1 MTPRKPRVVFVGW
14 RLGGELE
21 RVIEQGRDRFDFTV
35 VSMDLHESLRP
46 LVDWRRM
53 PRPRFGSFRLGWAA
67 FFALGGLRVARLD
80 ADLVHTVGPMPVVP
94 NRADLNTVTFCH
106 AAYDEATAGNPLKGS
121 SSAVGWRLGQRFTLG
136 LERWW
141 FRRVRVL
148 VGISE
153 GSATDLRRFYPGVQV
168 ATLPRGIDLTRFFPD
183 DDDGRRFREE
193 HGVVAPDAVVALFVD
208 QQYRPLKGLDLAI
221 EGFAAAR
228 RTGTGPDLL
237 WVVGAGNERHAEL
250 AARLGVGDRVRFL
263 GYTSEVERAYR
274 GADLFVLPTVYEA
287 FCRAAHEAAACGLP
301 VVAPPV
307 NGIRELVGQDEAGIV
322 ARRDS
327 ADLARALSEL
337 AGDPERRARMG
348 EVARRRALAFDE
360 QAVAGRMI
368 ALYESMLASFR

>member
-1 MTPRKPRVVFVGW
+1 
-14 RLGGELE
+14 
-21 RVIEQGRDRFDFTV
+21 
-35 VSMDLHESLRP
+35 
-46 LVDWRRM
+46 
-53 PRPRFGSFRLGWAA
+53 
-67 FFALGGLRVARLD
+67 
-80 ADLVHTVGPMPVVP
+80 
-94 NRADLNTVTFCH
+94 
-106 AAYDEATAGNPLKGS
+106 
-121 SSAVGWRLGQRFTLG
+121 
-136 LERWW
+136 
-141 FRRVRVL
+141 
-148 VGISE
+148 
-153 GSATDLRRFYPGVQV
+153 V
-168 ATLPRGIDLTRFFPD
+168 ATLPRGIDLTRFYPD

-193 HGVVAPDAVVALFVD
+193 QGVAPDAVVALFVD

-250 AARLGVGDRVRFL
+250 AARLGVGDGVRFL
-263 GYTSEVERAYR
+263 GYTSEVARAYR

-327 ADLARALSEL
+327 ADLARALAEL
-337 AGDPERRARMG
+337 AGDRERRARMG

-360 QAVAGRMI
+360 QAVAGRII

>member
-1 MTPRKPRVVFVGW
+1 
-14 RLGGELE
+14 
-21 RVIEQGRDRFDFTV
+21 
-35 VSMDLHESLRP
+35 
-46 LVDWRRM
+46 
-53 PRPRFGSFRLGWAA
+53 
-67 FFALGGLRVARLD
+67 
-80 ADLVHTVGPMPVVP
+80 
-94 NRADLNTVTFCH
+94 
-106 AAYDEATAGNPLKGS
+106 
-121 SSAVGWRLGQRFTLG
+121 
-136 LERWW
+136 
-141 FRRVRVL
+141 VRVL

-153 GSATDLRRFYPGVQV
+153 GSATDLRRFYPGVRV
-168 ATLPRGIDLTRFFPD
+168 ATLPRGIDLTRFCPD
-183 DDDGRRFREE
+183 RDDRRRFREE
-193 HGVVAPDAVVALFVD
+193 QGAARDAVVALFVD

-237 WVVGAGNERHAEL
+237 WVVGAGNERHSEL

-348 EVARRRALAFDE
+348 EVARHRALAFDE
-360 QAVAGRMI
+360 QAVAGRI
-368 ALYESMLASFR
+368 LALYESLLASPK

>member
-1 MTPRKPRVVFVGW
+1 MTKQRVAFVGW

-21 RVIEQGRDRFDFTV
+21 RVIEQGLDRFDFTV
-35 VSMDLHESLRP
+35 VSMDLRESLRP

-53 PRPRFGSFRLGWAA
+53 PRPRLNSFRLGWAA
-67 FFALGGLRVARLD
+67 FFALGGLRVARLE

-106 AAYDEATAGNPLKGS
+106 AAYGEATAGSPLKGS

-141 FRRVRVL
+141 FRRAVRVL

-153 GSATDLRRFYPGVQV
+153 GSAADLRRFYPGVRV
-168 ATLPRGIDLTRFFPD
+168 ATLPRGIDLTRFCPD

-193 HGVVAPDAVVALFVD
+193 HGVAPDAVVALFVD
-208 QQYRPLKGLDLAI
+208 QQYRPLKGLALAI

-228 RTGTGPDLL
+228 RRDTGPDLL
-237 WVVGAGNERHAEL
+237 WIVGAGNEGHAEL
-250 AARLGVGDRVRFL
+250 ATRLGVGDCVRFL

-327 ADLARALSEL
+327 AAIACALAEL
-337 AGDPERRARMG
+337 AGDRERRVRMG

-360 QAVAGRMI
+360 QAVAGRI
-368 ALYESMLASFR
+368 LALYESLLASPR

>member
-1 MTPRKPRVVFVGW
+1 VSKPRVAFVGW

-35 VSMDLHESLRP
+35 VSMDLPEWLRP
-46 LVDWRRM
+46 LVDWHRM

-67 FFALGGLRVARLD
+67 FFALGGLRVRRLD

-94 NRADLNTVTFCH
+94 NRVDLNTVTFCH

-141 FRRVRVL
+141 FRRAVRVL

-153 GSATDLRRFYPGVQV
+153 GSATDLRRFYPGVRV
-168 ATLPRGIDLTRFFPD
+168 ATLPRGIDLTRFCPD
-183 DDDGRRFREE
+183 RDDRRRFREE
-193 HGVVAPDAVVALFVD
+193 QGAARDAVVALFVD

-237 WVVGAGNERHAEL
+237 WVVGAGNERHSEL

-348 EVARRRALAFDE
+348 EVARHRALAFDE
-360 QAVAGRMI
+360 QAVAGRI
-368 ALYESMLASFR
+368 LALYESLLASPK

>member
-1 MTPRKPRVVFVGW
+1 MTKPRIVFVGW

-21 RVIEQGRDRFDFTV
+21 RVIEQGRDRFDYTV

-67 FFALGGLRVARLD
+67 FFALGGLRLARLD
-80 ADLVHTVGPMPVVP
+80 ADLIHTVGPMPVVP
-94 NRADLNTVTFCH
+94 NRVDLNTVTFCH

-141 FRRVRVL
+141 FRRAVRVL

-153 GSATDLRRFYPGVQV
+153 GSAADLRRFYPGVRV
-168 ATLPRGIDLTRFFPD
+168 ATLPRGIDLMRFCPD
-183 DDDGRRFREE
+183 EDDGRRFRAEQ
-193 HGVVAPDAVVALFVD
+193 GVAPEAVVALFVD

-228 RTGTGPDLL
+228 RAATGPDLL

-250 AARLGVGDRVRFL
+250 ATRLGVGDRVRFL

-337 AGDPERRARMG
+337 ASDPERRARMG

-360 QAVAGRMI
+360 QAVAGRI
-368 ALYESMLASFR
+368 LALYESMLVSPR

>member
-1 MTPRKPRVVFVGW
+1 MSKPRVAFVGW

-35 VSMDLHESLRP
+35 VSMDLDESVRP
-46 LVDWRRM
+46 LVHWHRM

-67 FFALGGLRVARLD
+67 FFALGGLRVRSLD
-80 ADLVHTVGPMPVVP
+80 ADLIHTVGPMPVVP
-94 NRADLNTVTFCH
+94 NRVDLNTVTFCH
-106 AAYDEATAGNPLKGS
+106 AAYDEATAGNPIKGS
-121 SSAVGWRLGQRFTLG
+121 SSSFGWRLGQRFTLG

-141 FRRVRVL
+141 FRRAVRVL

-153 GSATDLRRFYPGVQV
+153 GSAADLRRFYPGVRV
-168 ATLPRGIDLTRFFPD
+168 ATLPRGIDLTRFHPD
-183 DDDGRRFREE
+183 ETDGRRFREQQ
-193 HGVVAPDAVVALFVD
+193 GVAPDAVVALFVD
-208 QQYRPLKGLDLAI
+208 QQHRPLKGLDLAI
-221 EGFAAAR
+221 QGFAEAGEA
-228 RTGTGPDLL
+228 GPNEL
-237 WVVGAGNERHAEL
+237 WVVGAGSEGHAEL
-250 AARLGVGDRVRFL
+250 AARLGVADRVRFL

-274 GADLFVLPTVYEA
+274 GADLFMLPTVYEA

-307 NGIRELVGQDEAGIV
+307 NGIRELVGQDEAGIA

-360 QAVAGRMI
+360 RAVAGRI
-368 ALYESMLASFR
+368 LALYETLLASPR

>member
-1 MTPRKPRVVFVGW
+1 MSKPRVAFVGW

-35 VSMDLHESLRP
+35 VSMDLDESVRP
-46 LVDWRRM
+46 LVHWHRM

-67 FFALGGLRVARLD
+67 FFALGGLRVCRLD

-94 NRADLNTVTFCH
+94 NRVDLNTVTFCH

-141 FRRVRVL
+141 FRRAVRVL

-153 GSATDLRRFYPGVQV
+153 GSATDLRRFYPGVRV
-168 ATLPRGIDLTRFFPD
+168 ATLPRGIDLTRFCPD
-183 DDDGRRFREE
+183 RDDRRRFREE
-193 HGVVAPDAVVALFVD
+193 QGAARDAVVALFVD

-237 WVVGAGNERHAEL
+237 WVVGAGNERHSEL

-348 EVARRRALAFDE
+348 EVARHRALAFDE
-360 QAVAGRMI
+360 QAVAGRI
-368 ALYESMLASFR
+368 LALYESLLASPK